1 MIEINE
7 RLEKRRS
14 SFIFFG
20 AKVKKKINTCMN
32 KYQATVKVSGF
43 ALKTVVYADSSI
55 HARLILQQQFGANN
69 VVTIP
74 VKVS

>member
-1 MIEINE
+1 
-7 RLEKRRS
+7 
-14 SFIFFG
+14 
-20 AKVKKKINTCMN
+20 MN